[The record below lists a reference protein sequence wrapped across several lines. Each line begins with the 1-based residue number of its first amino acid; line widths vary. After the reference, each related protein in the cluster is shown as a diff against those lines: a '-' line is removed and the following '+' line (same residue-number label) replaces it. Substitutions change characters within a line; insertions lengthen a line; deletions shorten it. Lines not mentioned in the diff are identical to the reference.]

1 MAQWKIEELNLEDV
15 ANDIVEFYRA
25 ESDKYIDYDVVLGFV
40 NDWAENKYDLYKK
53 MGDKLTVSSVVKG
66 KDFVSEEDF
75 LEQIKGLKKRRSEKL
90 APTEMDEFAVR
101 FYTWMETVK
110 PDWKD
115 FTKNSFGGN
124 VWALESWL
132 YATFKTPAIVDK
144 LSYVD
149 KISISNKPKL
159 TKAIAAY
166 FKTEEMVQKIGSEL
180 AEKYTHYA
188 VSFISEVKQISEN
201 SVKPTE
207 VFLSIH
213 PYDYVTM
220 SWNTLGWRSC
230 YAPDGEYAK
239 SVFSVMAD
247 KSTAIA
253 YSVSSKEPNSCQAVV
268 KNNKKVR
275 TMVHF
280 DETLEGF
287 IINTV
292 YPASAGSYED
302 IVAKAIDNS
311 KLILNAERKKGASYN
326 MPADEGDIVV
336 SGAIYDDLP
345 RRSDDPQGL
354 SMYVASDRAH
364 FWYIGTPANLC
375 MCCGKYLDD
384 FDYNVSESDWYCNE
398 CDPDYNTD
406 DQYNEDEEEDEDLR
420 DFSNVEFKGIL
431 IPSQIAI
438 WKMSFFRDLSTASTE
453 ASRKAHSDFYKKNLL
468 ETANYTELDRSTR
481 SIVKEYF
488 FLGCEEIEY
497 HDPLAA
503 HVSAI
508 YYPNDYIA

>member
-15 ANDIVEFYRA
+15 ASDIVDFYRA
-25 ESDKYIDYDVVLGFV
+25 ESDGDINYDVVLRFL

-53 MGDKLTVSSVVKG
+53 MGNKLTVSSVIEG
-66 KDFVSEEDF
+66 KDFISEEDF
-75 LEQIKGLKKRRSEKL
+75 LEQIRGLKKRRSEKL
-90 APTEMDEFAVR
+90 TPTEMDEFAVR
-101 FYTWMETVK
+101 FYSWIETAK

-115 FTKNSFGGN
+115 FTKNSFSGN
-124 VWALESWL
+124 VWILENWL
-132 YATFKTPAIVDK
+132 NHTFKTPIVLNE
-144 LSYVD
+144 LSYDD

-166 FKTEEMVQKIGSEL
+166 LKTKEMVQRIGLEL
-180 AEKYTHYA
+180 VEKYTHYA
-188 VSFISEVKQISEN
+188 VSFISEIKQICEN
-201 SVKPTE
+201 SIKPTE

-213 PYDYVTM
+213 PYDYATM

-247 KSTAIA
+247 KSTVIA
-253 YSVSSKEPNSCQAVV
+253 YSVSSKEPESYHTVV

-280 DETLEGF
+280 DETLESF
-287 IINTV
+287 IVNTV
-292 YPASAGSYED
+292 YPASAGSYEE
-302 IVAKAIDNS
+302 IVVKAIDNT
-311 KLILNAERKKGASYN
+311 KLVLNAERKKEANYY
-326 MPADEGDIVV
+326 MPADEGEIVV

-345 RRSDDPQGL
+345 RRSNDPEGL
-354 SMYVASDRAH
+354 SMYVTSDQAH
-364 FWYIGTPANLC
+364 YWYIGTPANIC
-375 MCCGKYLDD
+375 MCCGSYLDD
-384 FDYNVSESDWYCNE
+384 DDDDVSESSWYCNE
-398 CDPDYNTD
+398 CDPDYCSD
-406 DQYNEDEEEDEDLR
+406 DQYNEDEDEDLR
-420 DFSNVEFKGIL
+420 DYSNVEFKGIL

-438 WKMSFFRDLSTASTE
+438 WKASFFRDLSRASTE

-468 ETANYTELDRSTR
+468 ETPNYTELDRSTR

-488 FLGCEEIEY
+488 FLGCEDVEY
-497 HDPLAA
+497 HDSSASQ
-503 HVSAI
+503 VSAI

>member
-15 ANDIVEFYRA
+15 AKDIVEFYEV
-25 ESDKYIDYDVVLGFV
+25 ESEKYISYDVVLKFL

-53 MGDKLTVSSVVKG
+53 MGNKLIVSSVVEG
-66 KDFVSEEDF
+66 KDFTSEEDF

-90 APTEMDEFAVR
+90 VPTEMDDFAVR
-101 FYTWMETVK
+101 FYTWVEIAKT
-110 PDWKD
+110 DWRD
-115 FTKNSFGGN
+115 LAKNSFGGN
-124 VWALESWL
+124 IWILESWL
-132 YATFKTPAIVDK
+132 SATFNTPAFLNK
-144 LSYVD
+144 LSYED
-149 KISISNKPKL
+149 KVSLSNKSKL

-166 FKTEEMVQKIGSEL
+166 FKTEEMIQAIGSEL

-188 VSFISEVKQISEN
+188 VSFVSEIKQICEN
-201 SVKPTE
+201 SIKPAE

-253 YSVSSKEPNSCQAVV
+253 YSVSSKKPESRHTVV

-292 YPASAGSYED
+292 YPASAGSYEGL
-302 IVAKAIDNS
+302 VVKAIENN
-311 KLILNAERKKGASYN
+311 KIILNAERKKDASYH

-336 SGAIYDDLP
+336 SEAIYDDLP
-345 RRSDDPQGL
+345 KRSDDPQGL

-364 FWYIGTPANLC
+364 FWYIGVPANIC
-375 MCCGKYLDD
+375 MCCGNYLVDYHDD
-384 FDYNVSESDWYCNE
+384 VAEDSWYCTE
-398 CDPDYNTD
+398 CDPEYDTD
-406 DQYNEDEEEDEDLR
+406 DQYNEDEEEDLR
-420 DFSNVEFKGIL
+420 DYNSVEFKGIL
-431 IPSQIAI
+431 IPSQIVI
-438 WKMSFFRDLSTASTE
+438 WKASFFADLSRSPTE
-453 ASRKAHSDFYKKNLL
+453 AVRKTHSDFYKKNLS

-481 SIVKEYF
+481 AIVREYF
-488 FLGCEEIEY
+488 FLGWEEVEFRG
-497 HDPLAA
+497 PLTA
-503 HVSAI
+503 HASAI